1 MTPAYRVLMDLDA
14 LASLPRL
21 GRRRGTVLG
30 MLARLSESADL
41 GGDFEIND
49 PETSRSFQV
58 SCVAGFAITWWI
70 DHPVLEVKIID
81 IREAPRP

>member
-14 LASLPRL
+14 LASLPRS
-21 GRRRGTVLG
+21 GNRRAKVLG
-30 MLARLSESADL
+30 MLAGLSENADL

-49 PETSRSFQV
+49 PETSRPFQV

>member
-1 MTPAYRVLMDLDA
+1 MTPAYRVLIDLDA
-14 LASLPRL
+14 LVSLPRS
-21 GRRRGTVLG
+21 GRRRGAVLG
-30 MLARLSESADL
+30 MLARLSENADL

-49 PETSRSFQV
+49 PETSRPFQV

>member
-1 MTPAYRVLMDLDA
+1 MTPAYRVLIDLDA
-14 LASLPRL
+14 LASLPRS
-21 GRRRGTVLG
+21 GKRRATVLG
-30 MLARLSESADL
+30 MLAELSEKADW
-41 GGDFEIND
+41 GGDFEIHD
-49 PETSRSFQV
+49 PETSRPFQV

>member
-14 LASLPRL
+14 LASLPRS
-21 GRRRGTVLG
+21 GKRRATVLG
-30 MLARLSESADL
+30 MLAGLCENADL

-49 PETSRSFQV
+49 PETSRPFQV

>member
-14 LASLPRL
+14 LASLPRS
-21 GRRRGTVLG
+21 GKRRAKVLE
-30 MLARLSESADL
+30 MLAGLSENADL
-41 GGDFEIND
+41 GGDFEIHD
-49 PETSRSFQV
+49 PETSRPFQV

-81 IREAPRP
+81 IREAPHP

>member
-1 MTPAYRVLMDLDA
+1 MTPSYRVLIDLDA
-14 LASLPRL
+14 LASLPRS
-21 GRRRGTVLG
+21 GRRRDRVLE
-30 MLARLSESADL
+30 MLIGFSDNADQ

-49 PETSRSFQV
+49 PETSRPFQV